1 MNDNFKELK
10 DIAHQTK
17 DKKAKYGR
25 DINLNKYSVPKEH
38 LHDEISDVREL
49 KDFDEI
55 ELIRKS
61 GFSDND
67 TRTSGS
73 YIQFDF
79 DTLCHKSKDPGVEV
93 LPIDIAL
100 EEHRDWIKDYW
111 WKNVPIDTDKYTAEA
126 ELHMTR
132 GYFIRAKAGAKITY
146 PLQSCLFIS
155 QNFGAQN
162 VHNIVIAEEKSDIHI
177 ITGCATSV
185 KAGLHVGV
193 SEFYVKENA
202 SLSFTMIHNWS
213 EEFVVR
219 PRSVTT
225 VDEGGSFTN
234 NYIALEPVQSLQ
246 LFPTTIL
253 GTDATAKYS
262 SILYGHPNT
271 TMDVGGRVVLKGDR
285 SRAEVLSRA
294 VSAGG
299 KIVVRGILDGQASK
313 IKAHLECD
321 GLILSKKG
329 VIHAIPELIAD
340 RSDLEMS
347 HEASIGKISQDQL
360 NYLMARGMT
369 EEEATDAIVRGFLSI
384 DIQGLRPE
392 VAHEIDKMT
401 TMPKGF

>member
-1 MNDNFKELK
+1 VKYPSDNIK
-10 DIAHQTK
+10 DVARRTTK
-17 DKKAKYGR
+17 KKAKYGS
-25 DINLNKYSVPKEH
+25 DVDLSQYSIPKENIH
-38 LHDEISDVREL
+38 QQISDPSELRE
-49 KDFDEI
+49 FNEI
-55 ELIRKS
+55 QLIRKS
-61 GFSDND
+61 GFSDID

-79 DTLCHKSKDPGVEV
+79 DTICHKSKDPGVEV

-111 WKNVPIDTDKYTAEA
+111 WKNVPIDTDKYTAET
-126 ELHMTR
+126 ELNMTR
-132 GYFIRAKAGAKITY
+132 GYFIRAKEGAKITY

-185 KAGLHVGV
+185 RAGLHVGV
-193 SEFYVKENA
+193 SEFYVEQNA
-202 SLSFTMIHNWS
+202 SLAFTMIHNWS
-213 EEFVVR
+213 ENFVVR

-225 VDEGGSFTN
+225 VAEGGSFTS
-234 NYIALEPVQSLQ
+234 NYLALDPVQSLQ

-253 GTDATAKYS
+253 ETDANARYNN
-262 SILYGHPNT
+262 ILYGHPNT
-271 TMDVGGRVVLKGDR
+271 KMDVGGRIVLKGDR
-285 SRAEVLSRA
+285 SRAEVISRA

-299 KIVVRGILDGQASK
+299 EIIVRGILDGQASK

-321 GLILSKKG
+321 GLILTERG

-369 EEEATDAIVRGFLSI
+369 EEEATDAIVRGFLSV
-384 DIQGLRPE
+384 DIEGLRPE
-392 VAHEIDKMT
+392 IAHELEKMT
-401 TMPKGF
+401 SIPKGF